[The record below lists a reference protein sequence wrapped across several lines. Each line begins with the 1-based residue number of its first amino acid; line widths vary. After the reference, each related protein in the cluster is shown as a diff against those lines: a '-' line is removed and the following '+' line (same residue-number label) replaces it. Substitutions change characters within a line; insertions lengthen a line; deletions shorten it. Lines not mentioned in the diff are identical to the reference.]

1 MLNPMVDLHLARGG
15 GRGVRA
21 LSPPRSGSYVGRSQ
35 LRQLARIALLVGV
48 YYAAAKIGYGL
59 EFAGPVAAIVWLPV
73 GVGIAFLYL
82 GGSDLWPGV
91 VIGDLL
97 VNDYMHLPVG
107 SALGQT
113 LGNLLEVLVATLLLR
128 RLAQGRSLT
137 QSMSGVWCMIAAL
150 AAGTAISATVGP
162 LSLWLGGV
170 FSASSLPRVAR
181 TWWLGD
187 FSGALL
193 VVPLAVAWFHGRGV
207 VRSINRTVETVVA
220 FASLAATS
228 LLAWHTDQPLT
239 YVVFPALIWI
249 AFRVGPRGA
258 TLAVV
263 VAAAFAVSAT
273 THFMGPFH
281 DQPLSWSV
289 LQTQLFILVASIS
302 TQCLAA
308 VVSERERFA
317 RRLWASRARLVA
329 ASDSE
334 RSRLQRNLHDGAQ
347 QRLAALMA
355 RLNLA
360 SMAAGEDS
368 QALLESAKSDL
379 SAAIEELRELARG
392 RHPSVLTDRGLG
404 AAIHEMAEHS
414 ALPIEVIAVPTQ
426 RMSEVVETTAYYVI
440 AEAATNAQKHASA
453 SVIQVLALASS
464 HGLRV
469 EAADDGVGGA
479 VQTPGSGIEGLRDR
493 VEARGGT
500 LEVESPPGGG
510 TRITAWIPER
520 KLRI

>member
-1 MLNPMVDLHLARGG
+1 MEDLHVARSRE
-15 GRGVRA
+15 RGTPT
-21 LSPPRSGSYVGRSQ
+21 LSPSRAGSSIGRNQ
-35 LRQLARIALLVGV
+35 IRQLARIALLVGV
-48 YYAAAKIGYGL
+48 YYATAKLGFVL

-82 GGSDLWPGV
+82 GGIDLWPGV

-97 VNDYMHLPVG
+97 VNDYMRLPLG

-113 LGNLLEVLVATLLLR
+113 MGNLLEVLVATLLLR
-128 RLAQGRSLT
+128 RLARGRSLT
-137 QSMSGVWCMIAAL
+137 YSMSGVWCMIAAL

-162 LSLWLGGV
+162 LALWLGGV
-170 FSASSLPRVAR
+170 FSASALPRVAR

-193 VVPLAVAWFHGRGV
+193 VVPLAVAWFR
-207 VRSINRTVETVVA
+207 RRTVDRSPGHILEATLA
-220 FASLAATS
+220 FAALAATS
-228 LLAWHTDQPLT
+228 LLAWRTNQPLT

-273 THFMGPFH
+273 THFMGPFRT
-281 DQPLSWSV
+281 QPLSRSV
-289 LQTQLFILVASIS
+289 LQTQLFILIASIS

-308 VVSERERFA
+308 VVWERERFA

-329 ASDSE
+329 AADSE

-347 QRLAALMA
+347 QRLAGLMA

-360 SMAAGEDS
+360 AAGADEDS
-368 QALLESAKSDL
+368 RHLLESAKSDL
-379 SAAIEELRELARG
+379 AAAIEEVRQLARG
-392 RHPSVLTDRGLG
+392 RNPLVLTDRGLG
-404 AAIHEMAEHS
+404 AAIHDMAEHS
-414 ALPIEVIAVPTQ
+414 AIPVEVLAVPSS

-440 AEAATNAQKHASA
+440 AEAVANAQKHAQA
-453 SVIQVLALASS
+453 SLIQVLALGSA
-464 HGLRV
+464 HGLKV
-469 EAADDGVGGA
+469 ETIDDGIGGA
-479 VQTPGSGIEGLRDR
+479 MQTPGSGIEGLRDR

-500 LEVESPPGGG
+500 LEVDSPLGHG
-510 TRITAWIPER
+510 TRVTAWIPER
-520 KLRI
+520 RFRA